1 MQKITHVLEE
11 KGNGVHI
18 VKNFFLYESEGNIL
32 QQAQSFFT
40 KKEKKEAKSL
50 YKLNAE
56 NNPARQQVERE
67 DLISHFLK
75 GTIPNWNI
83 KFNLL

>member
-11 KGNGVHI
+11 KGNGVQI
-18 VKNFFLYESEGNIL
+18 IKNFFLYDSEGNIL

-50 YKLNAE
+50 YKFNVE
-56 NNPARQQVERE
+56 NNPARQQAERE

-75 GTIPNWNI
+75 GAIPNWNI

>member
-32 QQAQSFFT
+32 QQAQSYFT
-40 KKEKKEAKSL
+40 KKEKDLAKVL
-50 YKLNAE
+50 YKSNVLL
-56 NNPARQQVERE
+56 NPAKHQQGRE

-75 GTIPNWNI
+75 GAIPNWNI